1 MILLSF
7 CILSE
12 FSYLTARL
20 WLWYAEKLRWENWS
34 VKDIGLWVRMRK
46 WALLVY
52 MQISLVSNISHY
64 YFNSLPVAP
73 CSNNKIHCSN
83 ICLLVHPFT
92 RPLIPSCRSLKKT
105 LLRALLSELC
115 RWNLWRY
122 MGIFLMFNS
131 LKNNQ
136 PAW

>member
-1 MILLSF
+1 MVCREIEMGKLKCKRYWPMSKDEKMSF
-7 CILSE
+7 
-12 FSYLTARL
+12 A
-20 WLWYAEKLRWENWS
+20 
-34 VKDIGLWVRMRK
+34 G
-46 WALLVY
+46 

-105 LLRALLSELC
+105 AEGFVIRTMQMKSVKVHGHIS
-115 RWNLWRY
+115 Y
-122 MGIFLMFNS
+122 V
-131 LKNNQ
+131 
-136 PAW
+136 